1 MIIKQL
7 INKEEAW
14 DDFQE
19 FCQKSKPFKVFCS
32 GSRITRERSIKKYFD
47 NFWQDCSVYVA
58 RLNNENILYIFNKE
72 CDNFNLIEFIFS
84 TKPRNIKKTFEA
96 AYSIMDFIR
105 SNNNKYFSSVIRR
118 TFKSDSYKKWVDRY
132 DKRAIIF
139 NDKDETVLWYNTEK
153 MKKQLKVIGTNDSS
167 KHLQDKIVDY
177 DIINVESGINAC
189 VTQISI
195 DEQKYLFDGKR
206 VSLREGKCLID
217 GMISDDKTFVA
228 NITLEFTP

>member
-7 INKEEAW
+7 IDKEEVW
-14 DDFQE
+14 GDFHK
-19 FCQKSKPFKVFCS
+19 FCEKSKPFKVFCL
-32 GSRITRERSIKKYFD
+32 GSRIMRQRSIKKYFD
-47 NFWQDCSVYVA
+47 NFWRECNVYVA
-58 RLNNENILYIFNKE
+58 KLNNENILYIFNKE

-84 TKPRNIKKTFEA
+84 TKPRNTKKTFEA
-96 AYSIMDFIR
+96 AYSIMDFVR
-105 SNNNKYFSSVIRR
+105 SDNHKYFTSAIRR

-132 DKRAIIF
+132 DKRAIIL
-139 NDKDETVLWYNTEK
+139 NNKDQTVLWYNTEK
-153 MKKQLKVIGTNDSS
+153 MKKQLKVVGTNDLS

-177 DIINVESGINAC
+177 DIISVESGKNVC

-206 VSLREGKCLID
+206 VSLREGKCLIE

-228 NITLEFTP
+228 NITLEFKP